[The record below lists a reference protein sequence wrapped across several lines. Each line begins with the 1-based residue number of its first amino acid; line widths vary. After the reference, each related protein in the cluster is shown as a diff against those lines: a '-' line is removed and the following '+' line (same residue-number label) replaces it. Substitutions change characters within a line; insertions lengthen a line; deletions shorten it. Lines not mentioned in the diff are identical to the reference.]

1 VDSFDLF
8 QLVYVSLF
16 LVIFLTRTISA
27 ILKGNNP
34 FSLGVG
40 KKGVHA
46 VIELSLL
53 VFLSIWVS
61 EVFKYSLGL
70 SRHIPPGSLHRP
82 LFELLPLRYAGMVI
96 SVFGMVT
103 FIAALRAFRQSWRMG
118 IDTKNP
124 GDLITRGIFRL
135 SRNPIFLF
143 IDLYFWGAFMIYST
157 PFFLFMAV
165 LTSGVL
171 HYQILKEERVLRE
184 QYGDTYA
191 AYTAKT
197 GRYLTLLPRKK

>member
-1 VDSFDLF
+1 MDFFDLF
-8 QLVYVSLF
+8 QLLYVSLF

-27 ILKGNNP
+27 ILTGNNP

-40 KKGVHA
+40 KKWMHA

-53 VFLSIWVS
+53 VFLLIWVS
-61 EVFKYSLGL
+61 EVFKYSLGS
-70 SRHIPPGSLHRP
+70 SRHILPGAVHRP
-82 LFELLPLRYAGMVI
+82 LFESLPLQYVGVVINVIGMAIFI
-96 SVFGMVT
+96 S
-103 FIAALRAFRQSWRMG
+103 ALHAFRQSWRMG

-143 IDLYFWGAFMIYST
+143 IDLYFWGTFMIYST
-157 PFFLFMAV
+157 LFFLVMAV
-165 LTSGVL
+165 LTCGVL
-171 HYQILKEERVLRE
+171 HYQIIKEERFLTE
-184 QYGDTYA
+184 QYKDAYA

-197 GRYLTLLPRKK
+197 GRYLTLLLRTK